1 MKNKTSHIFIK
12 KAQYMNAK
20 NQQAVLRLKIVIVVL
35 LSFLILISLVLISC
49 HPQGKVEKLSTTPP
63 VLYDALTNQPIPTT
77 QQWLIPVSQFG
88 TNIIETN
95 LNLNELAR
103 SLGDHAWLSPSTTF
117 NNQSSQLHFY
127 LDFGG
132 QQSSRKDAEFYV
144 LPICTNGTLTQ
155 ACISLSSQS
164 TSTPIFNFNTA
175 NNTEYQAIQTNKA
188 WYFYGHSDAYVL
200 PITYSQQ
207 LQFLVNAQI
216 PTGYQ
221 NGWLRLSFNENAITP
236 KPANFF
242 LGRNKLTYFPFL
254 LLLIPLLAAYLYRID
269 KGFQSYRNLSI
280 GLLVCGLFAIH
291 SVIWDL
297 HYMVFG
303 CFIISLSGVLY
314 AFSRA
319 LYTLFYGVGA
329 LMIAVYA
336 QQFYAGFNTAFFMQ
350 TGLIFLIGL
359 GLFFRSPD

>member
-1 MKNKTSHIFIK
+1 MNVKNP
-12 KAQYMNAK
+12 
-20 NQQAVLRLKIVIVVL
+20 QAILRLKIVIIVL
-35 LSFLILISLVLISC
+35 ISFLILISLILISC

-77 QQWLIPVSQFG
+77 QQWLIPVNQFSS
-88 TNIIETN
+88 NAIETN
-95 LNLNELAR
+95 LKLTELSK
-103 SLGDHAWLSPSTTF
+103 SLGEHAWLSPSSTF

-155 ACISLSSQS
+155 ACTSLSLQP

-175 NNTEYQAIQTNKA
+175 NNTEYQAIQTNQS
-188 WYFYGHSDAYVL
+188 WHFYGHSDAYVL
-200 PITYSQQ
+200 PVIHSQQ

-221 NGWLRLSFNENAITP
+221 NTWLRLSINENPITP
-236 KPANFF
+236 KPSSFF

-254 LLLIPLLAAYLYRID
+254 LLFIPLLAAYLYRMD

-280 GLLVCGLFAIH
+280 GLLVCILFAIH

-297 HYMVFG
+297 HYMVLG
-303 CFIISLSGVLY
+303 CLLLSLAGVLY
-314 AFSRA
+314 AFARS
-319 LYTLFYGVGA
+319 LYRLVYGIGA
-329 LMIAVYA
+329 LIIAGYA
-336 QQFYAGFNTAFFMQ
+336 QQFYNGFNSAFLMQ
-350 TGLIFLIGL
+350 TGLIFLIGI
-359 GLFFRSPD
+359 GLFFRTPD